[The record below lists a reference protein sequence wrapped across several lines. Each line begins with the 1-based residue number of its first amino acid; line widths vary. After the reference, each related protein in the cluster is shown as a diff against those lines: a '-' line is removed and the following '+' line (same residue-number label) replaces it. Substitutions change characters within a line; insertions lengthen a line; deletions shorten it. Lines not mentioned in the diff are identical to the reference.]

1 MLDPSDPL
9 RVSETLEE
17 ELGNEARKKNLSL
30 NAYLL
35 AILGDRH
42 RIGVCGGFTTDVN
55 TADVNTA
62 AVRLVRESIGDSVL
76 GIYRLYDSI
85 VQPAWRAVIILA
97 PDAPPTRKITPV
109 LNRLRSEFPEGW
121 ARVYRLTETSEIR
134 ERDLSSWFEFSVHA
148 SPVYLADER
157 VPRLLQAIRVR
168 LAEGEWRRSAVS
180 GAWARGILNEKG
192 SDERFHSP
200 DPDSFLRHLL
210 TQ

>member
-9 RVSETLEE
+9 RVSEKLEE

-42 RIGVCGGFTTDVN
+42 RIGVCGGFTT
-55 TADVNTA
+55 DVNTA

-97 PDAPPTRKITPV
+97 PDAPPTRKITLV
-109 LNRLRSEFPEGW
+109 LKRLRSEFPECW
-121 ARVYRLTETSEIR
+121 SRVYRLTETSEIR